1 MKVLDRRIIGQTY
14 FYLLVA
20 FSIVVLGYSLWML
33 SRGILSMKEDTES
46 FYYSTF
52 IGAMGIM
59 LAASSLIQI
68 RRRITA
74 AAKANLKTL
83 TVVLCDKCG
92 FKMIRNFAVGDFVY
106 REVGKCQQCESTAY
120 ISQIYQEPSKP

>member
-1 MKVLDRRIIGQTY
+1 MVGQTY

-20 FSIVVLGYSLWML
+20 FSIIVLGSSIWML
-33 SRGILSMKEDTES
+33 SRGILSMKEDMEG

-68 RRRITA
+68 RRRVTA
-74 AAKANLKTL
+74 AARASLKTL
-83 TVVLCDKCG
+83 TIVLCEKCG
-92 FKMIRNFAVGDFVY
+92 FKMIRNFAVGDYVY
-106 REVGKCQQCESTAY
+106 REVGKCQQCDGTAY
-120 ISQIYQEPSKP
+120 ISQVYQEQPKS